1 MSTTAK
7 IILDK
12 RRPTKRGY
20 PIKILVVNNGKKHI
34 PLKEYTDLK
43 HWANDKL
50 LRSHPE
56 FNRLNEVLLKREVRL
71 LKEVDYCNEHG
82 YGIEDSVKLI
92 TAGLE
97 DKESR
102 IAQLKS
108 ELRSLQGDTRTML
121 FGFWDQY
128 MKERESVK
136 KSTRAFEQ
144 TKNQLQ
150 DFTLGVDMAI
160 NDITYEFLNDF
171 STYKLQNGCESGGL
185 SFYLRTFRTVYLAAQ
200 KRESLGIK
208 SVNPFKGLIEEGVT
222 KEPVEMTKKEL
233 AKWRKFTPHKYTT
246 EKSQYL
252 VLRRRDIWLFQF
264 YIGGHDFVDI
274 AKLEWKKNI
283 RNGRIRFKRYKNRR
297 HPAGGPTVDNKLF
310 PEAMAIIKKYGTKDR
325 ERVFSFIPDP
335 MDKESYEHYIN
346 NTRRALRK
354 ISQQIELT
362 DVMKT
367 KSTRYIFKT
376 WADQM
381 QLHDPSIK
389 QIMGHADQKVSSRY
403 GARLPNS
410 VVDPILKKVIAIS
423 G

>member
-12 RRPTKRGY
+12 RRSTKKGY
-20 PIKILVVNNGKKHI
+20 PIKILVRNNGMKHI
-34 PLKEYTDLK
+34 PLKEYTDLE
-43 HWANDKL
+43 HWQNEKL
-50 LRSHPE
+50 LRSHPDYK
-56 FNRLNEVLLKREVRL
+56 RLHEVLLKREVKL
-71 LKEVDYCNEHG
+71 LNEVKYCNDHG
-82 YGIEDSVKLI
+82 FGLGDSVRLI
-92 TAGLE
+92 TNGLE
-97 DKESR
+97 DRESR
-102 IAQLKS
+102 IIQLKN
-108 ELRSLQGDTRTML
+108 ELRSLQGDSRTML
-121 FGFWDQY
+121 FEFWDIY
-128 MKERESVK
+128 MRERESVK
-136 KSTRAFEQ
+136 KSIRAFEE
-144 TKNQLQ
+144 TKTQLLN
-150 DFTLGVDMAI
+150 FTLESDMAI
-160 NDITYEFLNDF
+160 NDITYEFLNEF
-171 STYKLQNGCESGGL
+171 STYKLQNGCGSGGL

-208 SVNPFKGLIEEGVT
+208 SINPFRGLIEEGVS
-222 KEPVEMTKKEL
+222 KDPVEMSKDEFI
-233 AKWRKFTPHKYTT
+233 KWKSFTPHKFSTK
-246 EKSQYL
+246 KSQDI
-252 VLRRRDIWLFQF
+252 VLRRRDLWLFQF

-297 HPAGGPTVDNKLF
+297 HPGGGPTVDNKLL
-310 PEAMAIIKKYGTKDR
+310 PEAMTIIKKYGTPDR

-335 MDKESYEHYIN
+335 RDKESYNYYIN

-362 DVMKT
+362 DIMKT

-381 QLHDPSIK
+381 QLHEPSIK

-403 GARLPNS
+403 GARLPNTI
-410 VVDPILKKVIAIS
+410 VDPILKKVII